1 LNTLNSILLT
11 ADTLGGVWQYTLAL
25 AKGLSAAGTKVHV
38 ATMGAL
44 PTAAQTAEAGAI
56 QRLQLHT
63 SAYKLE
69 WMPEPWADVDEA
81 GEWLLQLE
89 RELQPDIVQLNGFA
103 HGRLAFS
110 APKIVVGH
118 SCVSSWFK
126 HVQQQPLPDYLSEYH
141 QRVKAGIAAADSFVA
156 VSEASLADC
165 RQFYGSI
172 EKAEVIYN
180 GKDAASPADA
190 FDKQDQI
197 FAMGRY
203 WDEAKNLQLLAEIA
217 PLLKWP
223 LRIAG
228 ATSADTAAPPQHPNL
243 QMLGQLKARQVQ
255 RELNQAKIFAS
266 PALYEPFGLGVLEA
280 ALSGCALALAPN
292 PTFKEL
298 WPDAAYFVKENKPEA
313 WADALNHLS
322 ENAKLR
328 SALAAKAKAR
338 AQQFSTEKF
347 ISNYQ
352 NLYARLL
359 QAAAVPSA

>member
-1 LNTLNSILLT
+1 MNTLNSILLT

-25 AKGLSAAGTKVHV
+25 AKGLSAAGTQVHV

-44 PTAAQTAEAGAI
+44 PTAAQAAEAAAI
-56 QRLQLHT
+56 RRLQLHT

-69 WMPEPWADVDEA
+69 WMPEPWADVDKA

-103 HGRLAFS
+103 HGSFAFS

-126 HVQQQPLPDYLSEYH
+126 HVKQQPLPNYLNEYH
-141 QRVKAGIAAADSFVA
+141 QRVKAGIAAADGFVA
-156 VSEASLADC
+156 VSEASLADY

-172 EKAEVIYN
+172 EKADIIYN

-190 FDKQDQI
+190 SDKQNQI

-203 WDEAKNLQLLAEIA
+203 WDEAKNLQLLARIA
-217 PLLKWP
+217 QQLKWP

-228 ATSADTAAPPQHPNL
+228 ATSAEAPAPPQHHKL
-243 QMLGQLKARQVQ
+243 HLIGQLNARQVQ

-266 PALYEPFGLGVLEA
+266 PASYEPFGLAVLEA
-280 ALSGCALALAPN
+280 ALSGCALVLAPN

-298 WPDAAYFVKENKPEA
+298 WADAAYFVEEDTPEA

-328 SALAAKAKAR
+328 SVLAAQAKAR